1 MIYFSVTIFTSAFL
15 LFMVQPIIAK
25 QILPWFGGSSAVWTT
40 CMVFF
45 QMILL
50 LGYWYA
56 DFVVRKLT
64 NRTQAIFHSV
74 IVVISLICLPII
86 ASDVWKPTADT
97 EPSTRILLL
106 LLVTVGLPYL
116 LLSTTGPLVQAW
128 FARCYPK
135 AKVYRLFALSNFASL
150 LSLLAYPPLI
160 EPHIDLHSQAW
171 LWSGVYVVYALLIIV
186 SAWHS
191 IRHKV
196 VVELPDSTAKP
207 SNLVT
212 KAPTKQDYTLWLLLA
227 TLGSVLLLSFTNHIT
242 QNIASVPFLWIVP
255 LVLYLVTFI
264 LVFDVGSSRGK
275 SGWYSRSVFIPL
287 LFALLVITMYGMYD
301 GYASTMNIYLALPLF
316 CILLFVACM
325 FCHGELAALR
335 PDSQYIT
342 QFYLCLSI
350 GGAAGGLMVGLLA
363 PLVFNTFAELPLA
376 LISCG
381 LLTIFVM
388 WKAPSLGITAK
399 ANKAFMGCAIALTC
413 SMSWLLWQ
421 ESKTSEETLLQHRD
435 FYGTLRVA
443 ESDKNMTPES
453 VRDLYHGVI
462 SHGWQHTYEP
472 LRSKPVSY
480 FGPDT
485 GIAKTITFYQQD
497 EPSIRIGILGLGIGI
512 LTAYGREADSFRI
525 YELVPAVID
534 IAKKYFWYLTTS
546 KSKIDYL
553 VGDGRLSLERE
564 PSNQFHMLSV
574 DAFSSDSIPMHLM
587 TVEALQSYKK
597 QIREDGAIVY
607 NVTNR
612 LINLAPMVKLIAEQE
627 GMEAILIANR
637 PSEPDLYRT
646 DFVVVTQNKKLIAE
660 LKKGQDYKPIE
671 TMPKLKVWTDSYNNL
686 FDVLR

>member
-64 NRTQAIFHSV
+64 KRTQAIFHSAVV
-74 IVVISLICLPII
+74 IISLIWLPII
-86 ASDVWKPTADT
+86 ASDTWKPAADT
-97 EPSTRILLL
+97 EPSSRILLL

-128 FARCYPK
+128 FARCYPQ

-160 EPHIDLHSQAW
+160 EPHIDLQSQAW
-171 LWSGVYVVYALLIIV
+171 LWSGVYFIYALLIVV

-191 IRHKV
+191 IRHEV
-196 VVELPDSTAKP
+196 TVEMPQANASAPVLND
-207 SNLVT
+207 

-275 SGWYSRSVFIPL
+275 SGWYSRQIFIPL
-287 LFALLVITMYGMYD
+287 LFALLLITTYGMYE

-316 CILLFVACM
+316 CILLFVGCM

-335 PDSQYIT
+335 PAAQYIT

-363 PLVFNTFAELPLA
+363 PLVFDSFAELPLA

-381 LLTIFVM
+381 LLASFVI
-388 WKAPSLGITAK
+388 WRAPSNAIAAK
-399 ANKAFMGCAIALTC
+399 FNTTLISCALALTC
-413 SMSWLLWQ
+413 GMGWLL
-421 ESKTSEETLLQHRD
+421 
-435 FYGTLRVA
+435 
-443 ESDKNMTPES
+443 
-453 VRDLYHGVI
+453 
-462 SHGWQHTYEP
+462 
-472 LRSKPVSY
+472 
-480 FGPDT
+480 
-485 GIAKTITFYQQD
+485 
-497 EPSIRIGILGLGIGI
+497 
-512 LTAYGREADSFRI
+512 
-525 YELVPAVID
+525 
-534 IAKKYFWYLTTS
+534 
-546 KSKIDYL
+546 
-553 VGDGRLSLERE
+553 
-564 PSNQFHMLSV
+564 
-574 DAFSSDSIPMHLM
+574 
-587 TVEALQSYKK
+587 
-597 QIREDGAIVY
+597 
-607 NVTNR
+607 
-612 LINLAPMVKLIAEQE
+612 
-627 GMEAILIANR
+627 
-637 PSEPDLYRT
+637 
-646 DFVVVTQNKKLIAE
+646 
-660 LKKGQDYKPIE
+660 
-671 TMPKLKVWTDSYNNL
+671 
-686 FDVLR
+686 

>member
-50 LGYWYA
+50 MGYWYA
-56 DFVVRKLT
+56 DFVVRKLSK
-64 NRTQAIFHSV
+64 RTQAIFHSV
-74 IVVISLICLPII
+74 VVVCSLFCLPII
-86 ASDVWKPTADT
+86 ASDAWKPAADT

-106 LLVTVGLPYL
+106 LLATVGLPYL

-128 FARCYPK
+128 FARCYPQ

-171 LWSGVYVVYALLIIV
+171 LWSGVYAVYALLIIV

-191 IRHKV
+191 NRYEV
-196 VVELPDSTAKP
+196 VGELSDSPAAP
-207 SNLVT
+207 SDIVT

-287 LFALLVITMYGMYD
+287 LFALLVITTYGMFD
-301 GYASTMNIYLALPLF
+301 GFASTMNIYLALPLF
-316 CILLFVACM
+316 CILLFVGCM
-325 FCHGELAALR
+325 FCHGELASLR
-335 PDSQYIT
+335 PASQFIT

-350 GGAAGGLMVGLLA
+350 GGAAGGLMVGLIA
-363 PLVFNTFAELPLA
+363 PLIFNTFAELPLA
-376 LISCG
+376 LVSCG
-381 LLTIFVM
+381 LLASFVM
-388 WKAPSLGITAK
+388 WKTPSPAITPK
-399 ANKAFMGCAIALTC
+399 FNSILIGCAIALTF
-413 SMSWLLWQ
+413 SLSWLLWKEPQ
-421 ESKTSEETLLQHRD
+421 TSEETLLLHRD
-435 FYGTLRVA
+435 FYGTLRVS
-443 ESDKNMTPES
+443 ETDKNMRPES

-462 SHGWQHTYEP
+462 SHGWEHTYEP

-480 FGPDT
+480 FGPST
-485 GIAKTITFYQQD
+485 GIAKTITFYQQE

-534 IAKKYFWYLTTS
+534 IAKKYFWYLSSS

-597 QIREDGAIVY
+597 QIKKDGAIVY

-627 GMEAILIANR
+627 EMEAILIANR
-637 PSEPDLYRT
+637 PSEPDLYQT
-646 DFVVVTQNKKLIAE
+646 DFVVVTQNKQLIAE
-660 LKKGQDYKPIE
+660 LKKSQDYKPIE
-671 TMPKLKVWTDSYNNL
+671 TLPKLKAWNDKYNNL

>member
-1 MIYFSVTIFTSAFL
+1 
-15 LFMVQPIIAK
+15 MVQPIIAK

-56 DFVVRKLT
+56 DFVVRKLSK
-64 NRTQAIFHSV
+64 RTQAIFHSV
-74 IVVISLICLPII
+74 VVVISLIWLPII
-86 ASDVWKPTADT
+86 ASDVWKPDADT

-128 FARCYPK
+128 FARCYPQ

-171 LWSGVYVVYALLIIV
+171 LWSGVYVIYALLIVV

-191 IRHKV
+191 NRHEV
-196 VVELPDSTAKP
+196 FVEIPQSSSSTQD
-207 SNLVT
+207 VT
-212 KAPTKQDYTLWLLLA
+212 VNAPTKQDYTLWLLLA

-275 SGWYSRSVFIPL
+275 SGWYSRQVFIPL
-287 LFALLVITMYGMYD
+287 LFAFLIATTYGMYE

-316 CILLFVACM
+316 CILLFVGCM

-335 PDSQYIT
+335 PSAQYIT

-350 GGAAGGLMVGLLA
+350 GALPGVNGGLLA

-381 LLTIFVM
+381 LLASYVM
-388 WKAPSLGITAK
+388 WRAPSSTITAK
-399 ANKAFMGCAIALTC
+399 VNSALIACAVALTC
-413 SMSWLLWQ
+413 AMGWLLL
-421 ESKTSEETLLQHRD
+421 EHSRSAEETLLEHRD
-435 FYGTLRVA
+435 FYGTLRVS
-443 ESDKNMTPES
+443 ESDKNNTPES
-453 VRDLYHGVI
+453 YRDLYHGVI
-462 SHGWQHTYEP
+462 SHGWEHTYEP
-472 LRSKPVSY
+472 LRAKPVSY
-480 FGPDT
+480 FGPST
-485 GIAKTITFYQQD
+485 GIAKTITFYQQE
-497 EPSIRIGILGLGIGI
+497 EPSIRVGILGLGIGI
-512 LTAYGREADSFRI
+512 LTSYGRENDSFRI

-534 IAKKYFWYLTTS
+534 IAKNIFG
-546 KSKIDYL
+546 I
-553 VGDGRLSLERE
+553 
-564 PSNQFHMLSV
+564 
-574 DAFSSDSIPMHLM
+574 
-587 TVEALQSYKK
+587 
-597 QIREDGAIVY
+597 
-607 NVTNR
+607 
-612 LINLAPMVKLIAEQE
+612 
-627 GMEAILIANR
+627 
-637 PSEPDLYRT
+637 
-646 DFVVVTQNKKLIAE
+646 
-660 LKKGQDYKPIE
+660 
-671 TMPKLKVWTDSYNNL
+671 
-686 FDVLR
+686 

>member
-1 MIYFSVTIFTSAFL
+1 
-15 LFMVQPIIAK
+15 MVQPIIAK

-56 DFVVRKLT
+56 DFVVRKLSKR
-64 NRTQAIFHSV
+64 NQAIFHSV
-74 IVVISLICLPII
+74 VVVISLIWLPII
-86 ASDVWKPTADT
+86 ANDVWKPTAET

-128 FARCYPK
+128 FARCYPQ

-160 EPHIDLHSQAW
+160 EPHIDLQSQAW
-171 LWSGVYVVYALLIIV
+171 LWSGVYVIYALLIVV

-191 IRHKV
+191 NRYEV
-196 VVELPDSTAKP
+196 MVEVTETKTA
-207 SNLVT
+207 LQEDVA

-275 SGWYSRSVFIPL
+275 SGWYTRQIFIPL
-287 LFALLVITMYGMYD
+287 LFVLLAITTYGMYE

-316 CILLFVACM
+316 CLLLFVGCM

-335 PDSQYIT
+335 PSAQYIT

-350 GGAAGGLMVGLLA
+350 GGAADGLMVGLLA
-363 PLVFNTFAELPLA
+363 PLVFNSFVELPLA

-381 LLTIFVM
+381 LLASYVM
-388 WKAPSLGITAK
+388 WQVPSTAITAK
-399 ANKAFMGCAIALTC
+399 VNSILIACALTLTC
-413 SMSWLLWQ
+413 ALGWLLWL
-421 ESKTSEETLLQHRD
+421 ESLSSEEVLLQHRD
-435 FYGTLRVA
+435 FYGTLRVT
-443 ESDKNMTPES
+443 ESDKNNTPES

-462 SHGWQHTYEP
+462 SHGWEHTYEP
-472 LRSKPVSY
+472 LRAKPVSY
-480 FGPDT
+480 FGPNT
-485 GIAKTITFYQQD
+485 GIAKTITFYQQE
-497 EPSIRIGILGLGIGI
+497 EPSIRVGILGLGIGI
-512 LTAYGREADSFRI
+512 LTSYGRENDSFRI

-534 IAKKYFWYLTTS
+534 IAKQYFWYLTTS

-564 PSNQFHMLSV
+564 QSNQFHMLSV

-587 TVEALQSYKK
+587 TVEALRGYKK
-597 QIREDGAIVY
+597 QIKEDGAIVY

-612 LINLAPMVKLIAEQE
+612 LINLAPMVKLIADKE
-627 GMEAILIANR
+627 GMEAVLIANR
-637 PSEPDLYRT
+637 PPEADLYRT
-646 DFVVVTQNKKLIAE
+646 DFVVVTNNKKLIAT
-660 LKKGQDYKPIE
+660 LQKAPDYKPIE
-671 TMPKLKVWTDSYNNL
+671 TLPKLKAWTDSYNNL